1 MTLFKNGAIKD
12 SCQTILTPWKG
23 VFSHHLEN
31 RKWLYSDRQPREV
44 KHSGINKEASTTQI
58 DKIAIMNIPRGCSIQ
73 SIDWMLPPTYKEST
87 TKLNRSLA
95 STNPRL
101 VRPNFWCNTEPPQV
115 SKERYERQELL
126 ENITRQIGSLE
137 EE

>member
-1 MTLFKNGAIKD
+1 
-12 SCQTILTPWKG
+12 
-23 VFSHHLEN
+23 
-31 RKWLYSDRQPREV
+31 
-44 KHSGINKEASTTQI
+44 
-58 DKIAIMNIPRGCSIQ
+58 MNIPRGCSIH
-73 SIDWMLPPTYKEST
+73 SIDWILPPTYKEST

-101 VRPNFWCNTEPPQV
+101 VRPNFWFDTR
-115 SKERYERQELL
+115 KERYERQELL